1 MKKIKGYKIFNPDF
15 TCRDF
20 KYEVGKKYKHK
31 GGISLCSSG
40 FHFCIE
46 IKHLYSYYNFDYK
59 NIVCEIEASGEIKHS
74 TEKSVTNT
82 IKIIR
87 IINVEELLEKLNLLC
102 SSNKGSWN
110 KGSWNEGSWNKG
122 SSNEG
127 SSNKGSRNEGSWNEG
142 SYCNGFFNLNSFS
155 GSLENCYVFDKKTNM
170 SLKSFNEK
178 NIDLL
183 REFELRDFSN
193 ISKIRN
199 FSKGKWEKIKNVI

>member
-87 IINVEELLEKLNLLC
+87 IINVEELLEKLNFLC

-110 KGSWNEGSWNKG
+110 KGSW
-122 SSNEG
+122 
-127 SSNKGSRNEGSWNEG
+127 NEGSWNEG